1 MSQVHSRAVAL
12 ELRRVPRTPLFI
24 ESFDIFLHFNTLSLN
39 VFFSV
44 PLLTLIIGALSFL
57 VSALLHQIPFVKKYF
72 V

>member
-1 MSQVHSRAVAL
+1 MSTPPTSLLIPKFWYNKAPPAAV
-12 ELRRVPRTPLFI
+12 
-24 ESFDIFLHFNTLSLN
+24 TLSLN

-57 VSALLHQIPFVKKYF
+57 VSALLHQIPFFKKYF